1 MCRAFL
7 LSRPQE
13 ERGFINIY
21 QKKTTAAAQVVP
33 CSVWA
38 GRCEV
43 ELESDCSK
51 TGLIYHSIYSLAA
64 VRHAHGEHL
73 STTEKD
79 TSGDVLWVWC
89 YPSVTAELRDLLL
102 RKSCLTDEN
111 KLLHTFV
118 FGQYKR
124 SWFYITTVEVQESPV
139 LKKVGPGPFPFQ
151 QSLRKTFGEHPLAFV
166 WL

>member
-1 MCRAFL
+1 M
-7 LSRPQE
+7 
-13 ERGFINIY
+13 
-21 QKKTTAAAQVVP
+21 
-33 CSVWA
+33 
-38 GRCEV
+38 
-43 ELESDCSK
+43 ELESDCRK

-64 VRHAHGEHL
+64 VWHAHGEHL

-89 YPSVTAELRDLLL
+89 YPSVTAELRALLL

-139 LKKVGPGPFPFQ
+139 LKKVGPGRFASQ
-151 QSLRKTFGEHPLAFV
+151 QSPGKTSGGHPLASV
-166 WL
+166 CLALNGILPLCAVIKGRDLRIHG